1 MRKMSKKKRAS
12 KKVVPRTQR
21 GYDIYEL
28 ASALQK
34 DIRREHE
41 DRAMFWA
48 VELESFNDKMLWNR
62 LRIIASEDASIANP
76 TLPLLIDVLEK
87 QYCAFKKRPK
97 DTAHRLFLAHAIL
110 LLCRSEKSRIAN
122 NLVLYIY
129 GEIKFNNR
137 KIPIPD
143 YALDM
148 HTAKGKAKGRG
159 MKHFLEEGSKLRN
172 VTIKDPYKKKAEEI
186 LLKHGEP

>member
-1 MRKMSKKKRAS
+1 MPKTK
-12 KKVVPRTQR
+12 R

-34 DIRREHE
+34 DIRREKE

-62 LRIIASEDASIANP
+62 LRIIASEDISIANP
-76 TLPLLIDVLEK
+76 TLPLLIDTLEK
-87 QYCAFKKRPK
+87 QYYDFKKKPN

-110 LLCRSEKSRIAN
+110 LLCRNGKSRIAN

-129 GEIKFNNR
+129 GEIKFKNT

-148 HTAKGKAKGRG
+148 HTGRGKAKKRG
-159 MKHFLEEGSKLRN
+159 MEHFLDEGCKLRK
-172 VTIKDPYKKKAEEI
+172 VTVEDPYEEKAREI
-186 LLKHGEP
+186 LLKYGEP